1 MSARRHRRGPADR
14 PGRAAAVDPVRLSAL
29 DGRPA
34 PLLQDIFPLHE
45 LRGALNEVMQQITA
59 QGMTVRHQPLRTWL
73 RPPQPTAQN
82 PLVDPRY
89 AAAQDALGEGDFDRG
104 SGGIPEALGTPIRPT
119 PRRRPGSRW
128 QTAPAH
134 RRHGGGG
141 RRRRPRRPTGTTS
154 TPRRWPP
161 NSTCSAGRSEEAFGH
176 LIELVRRTSG
186 DKDRNAAREHLIGL
200 FAAVGNDDPRVLKG
214 RPGPRVRAVLI
225 PAQVTRTRGELA
237 IGVWC
242 VLLGAG
248 LFVWL
253 GADLVSTDV
262 DSGWAVVA
270 RFAAG
275 CFWWALAASMLL
287 QRWHRL
293 GLLAAATC
301 VAVLLLALAG
311 GLLLDPGGF
320 VRPGGV
326 APHTTT
332 QARAVGAVVLLVLV
346 AGGGWLGRRRAS
358 DD

>member
-1 MSARRHRRGPADR
+1 MATLLLRTDGVDPAEALAAADAAPDDVDAQTLAADLDLLSGR
-14 PGRAAAVDPVRLSAL
+14 AAEAFDAPGRAGPPYV
-29 DGRPA
+29 G
-34 PLLQDIFPLHE
+34 
-45 LRGALNEVMQQITA
+45 RGA
-59 QGMTVRHQPLRTWL
+59 
-73 RPPQPTAQN
+73 
-82 PLVDPRY
+82 
-89 AAAQDALGEGDFDRG
+89 
-104 SGGIPEALGTPIRPT
+104 
-119 PRRRPGSRW
+119 
-128 QTAPAH
+128 
-134 RRHGGGG
+134 
-141 RRRRPRRPTGTTS
+141 RRRPRAPDRDVQRRRQRRPPGAPGS
-154 TPRRWPP
+154 
-161 NSTCSAGRSEEAFGH
+161 S
-176 LIELVRRTSG
+176 
-186 DKDRNAAREHLIGL
+186 
-200 FAAVGNDDPRVLKG
+200 
-214 RPGPRVRAVLI
+214 GPRLRTVLI

-237 IGVWC
+237 IAVWC